1 VRYGTGT
8 VAQDAAVTSTR
19 AIVVGVDQRPAA
31 GPALE
36 WAAQYAQS
44 HDAKVVAVHANCGT
58 WFLDAM
64 QVDTDRVR
72 RDEAAEFEAEWA
84 KPLADAGVEYETV
97 DCEGRAASE
106 LATTAEKVGAD
117 VIVIGHHVHEGHR
130 HHHLGGVVKDL
141 LERAQRPVVVVPW
154 VDPTR

>member
-1 VRYGTGT
+1 M
-8 VAQDAAVTSTR
+8 TSTR

-31 GPALE
+31 KPALE

-58 WFLDAM
+58 WFLDAI

-72 RDEAAEFEAEWA
+72 RDEEAEFVSDWA
-84 KPLADAGVEYETV
+84 KPLADAGVDYETV
-97 DCEGRAASE
+97 ERDGRAASE
-106 LATTAEKVGAD
+106 LASTADKVGAD
-117 VIVIGHHVHEGHR
+117 VIVIGHHVREG

-154 VDPTR
+154 VDPAR